1 MSFEI
6 VKCSDADMIIN
17 FQDQL
22 FADFDEVELKV
33 VQGKAVKGVY
43 TKTGGDITAGSNVNE
58 GALTIPSAD
67 TCEFNCG
74 DVFFQIKT
82 VITGVSEKIELS
94 EKGTVINSY

>member
-43 TKTGGDITAGSNVNE
+43 TKTGGDITVGVNPNE
-58 GALTIPSAD
+58 AALTIDSAD
-67 TCEFNCG
+67 TCKFNCG
-74 DVFFQIKT
+74 EVFFQIKT
-82 VITGVSEKIELS
+82 VIGTAEKIELS
-94 EKGTVINSY
+94 DKGTVINSY

>member
-43 TKTGGDITAGSNVNE
+43 TKTGGDITAGVNPNE
-58 GALTIPSAD
+58 AALTIDASD
-67 TCEFNCG
+67 TCKFNCG
-74 DVFFQIKT
+74 EVFFQIKT
-82 VITGVSEKIELS
+82 VIGTAEKIELS
-94 EKGTVINSY
+94 DKGTVINSY